1 MLTLGYDYNIWK
13 EYEIK
18 KKIEVNLRSISS
30 ILLCG
35 SSGSGKSY
43 ALKWLM
49 RNLLVSYDV
58 EITFCNFKN
67 SDDFK
72 FLNGYRKYYTYLNC
86 QEGLENY
93 YNEFKQAQNQE
104 AEYNGKYY
112 KLIFDEFPAFILSSE
127 LLDKK
132 MAGRSRSM
140 INELLMLS
148 RSYGYGVIC
157 IMQRPDSSF
166 LGGTYGRDNYQANI
180 FLGNTSVESRKM
192 LYSGLDLPKDCNGN
206 FKIYSPG
213 SGLCFVDGSGLYEIM
228 IPKILDM
235 KGLEREIL
243 DRLI

>member
-18 KKIEVNLRSISS
+18 QKIEVNLRSISS

-43 ALKWLM
+43 ALKWIL

-72 FLNGYRKYYTYLNC
+72 FLNGYHKYYTYLDC

-104 AEYNGKYY
+104 NEFSGKYH
-112 KLIFDEFPAFILSSE
+112 KLIFDEFPAYILSLE
-127 LLDKK
+127 MLDKK
-132 MAGRSRSM
+132 TAGRSRSM

-157 IMQRPDSSF
+157 IMQRPDSSV
-166 LGGTYGRDNYQANI
+166 LGGTSGRDNFQSVMFY
-180 FLGNTSVESRKM
+180 GTTSIESRKM
-192 LYSGLDLPKDCNGN
+192 LFSGFELPKDDNGN
-206 FKIYSPG
+206 YKTYSTG
-213 SGLCFVDGSGLYEIM
+213 SGLCLIDGSGLHEVM
-228 IPKILDM
+228 VPKILDM